1 MSEKN
6 LPVGFFDSG
15 LGGVSVLAE
24 AAFILP
30 NESFVYFGDS
40 EHNPYGTKDVSEV
53 KRLSLQ
59 AADFLKEKGIKA
71 LVVACNTAT
80 SVAINDLRQTMEVPV
95 IGMEPALKPAVEN
108 SGHGDILV
116 MATPITLREK
126 KFQSLLSQYR
136 LKRNI
141 VLLPCPGLAELI
153 EKGTYMGPPIQ
164 EYLRNIFDQIKTENI
179 STVVLGCTHY
189 IFIKKEL
196 EKFMPHVKL
205 IDGNRGT
212 VANLRRILDQR
223 GLLADQSRRDRNIE
237 FFSTADPDK
246 FLSLYQQLFD
256 YYLESKEQ
264 TQPLG

>member
-24 AAFILP
+24 AAFLLP
-30 NESFVYFGDS
+30 NESFIYLGDS
-40 EHNPYGTKDVSEV
+40 AHNPYGTKDVADV

-59 AADFLKEKGIKA
+59 AADFLIEKGIKA

-80 SVAINDLRQTMEVPV
+80 SVAINDLRQAQEIPV
-95 IGMEPALKPAVEN
+95 IGMEPALKPAVEK
-108 SGHGDILV
+108 SEPGDIIV

-126 KFQSLLSQYR
+126 KFQCLLSQYR

-153 EKGTYMGPPIQ
+153 EKGTYTGPPIQ
-164 EYLRNIFDQIKTENI
+164 EYLINIFDQIKTENI

-189 IFIKKEL
+189 IFIKREL
-196 EKFMPHVKL
+196 EKFMPHVRL

-212 VANLRRILDQR
+212 VVNLRRILDQQ
-223 GLLADQSRRDRNIE
+223 GLLADQSRKDRNIE
-237 FFSTADPDK
+237 FFSSADPDR
-246 FLSLYQQLFD
+246 FLPLYRQLFN
-256 YYLESKEQ
+256 YYFGK
-264 TQPLG
+264 